1 MAKASVKFKQVVNP
15 IESMTITINQQEVE
29 TLIAILRRIGGCP
42 DNSPRKHAANI
53 LEAIEDSLA
62 GTAEYKGMT
71 DLTDLIDNP
80 MRRNAIY
87 FENYKKE
94 SK

>member
-42 DNSPRKHAANI
+42 DNSPRKHAGSI
-53 LEAIEDSLA
+53 LEAIEDSLV
-62 GTAEYKGMT
+62 GTVIFPPMT
-71 DLTDLIDNP
+71 DLSDLIDNT
-80 MRRNAIY
+80 MRHNAIY